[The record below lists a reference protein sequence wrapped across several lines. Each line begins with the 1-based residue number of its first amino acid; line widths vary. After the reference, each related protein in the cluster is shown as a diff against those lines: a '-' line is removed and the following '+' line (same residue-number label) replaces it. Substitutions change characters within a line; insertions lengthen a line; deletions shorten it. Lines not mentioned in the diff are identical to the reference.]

1 MDNALSLISE
11 ALSHA
16 GEDQQLM
23 ERLAHLEDRR
33 ITPDKELPPMEFLF
47 RLFGKPCFPRGELV
61 GLTGKPKSGK
71 TFISSIL
78 MTLCFREEVLTM
90 LRASP
95 EQLRVLWYD
104 TEQSDESTQDIL
116 RNRIVPMLFGKV
128 YGSSGKVYG
137 SEFMVNGDCTDETS
151 INHKPSSINPFPS
164 EMFHIFNVRQDM
176 WRERLPLLEA
186 AIERFKPDLVI
197 LDGIRD
203 LINDIND
210 GVLAQDTVERLMH
223 LASEQHCC
231 IACILHQNKSAEDK
245 NLRGWIGTELTHK
258 AFEVYECEKSDDRI
272 FSFCQKL
279 TRKYDILDTLKYIV
293 DEQGIPQL
301 ASIENVLE
309 SEQRQRQQN
318 NSSRPELNR
327 SYIID
332 WDGNKPV
339 FDLPTVFADA
349 MPEQGK
355 LYIAKDMQQEVM
367 KLTNITSPYFYNTL
381 REQALKLG
389 LVIKTNDEHGY
400 VAYYRPMPEVQT
412 VLPSGQAAK
421 PEQMVQ
427 EVQTPQQ
434 LNLFNDSINPEPL
447 TLNQFDSP
455 GDAPF

>member
-1 MDNALSLISE
+1 MDNVLSLISE

-23 ERLAHLEDRR
+23 ERLAHLEQRR

-61 GLTGKPKSGK
+61 GLTGKPKSVK

-90 LRASP
+90 LRESP
-95 EQLRVLWYD
+95 EPLRVLWYD

-116 RNRIVPMLFGKV
+116 KNRIIPMI
-128 YGSSGKVYG
+128 
-137 SEFMVNGDCTDETS
+137 GDSLPIEGEGWGEGL
-151 INHKPSSINPFPS
+151 P
-164 EMFHIFNVRQDM
+164 FHIFNVRQDQ

-258 AFEVYECEKSDDRI
+258 AFEVYECEKSEDRI

-301 ASIENVLE
+301 ASIEKVLE
-309 SEQRQRQQN
+309 SEQRQRQQT
-318 NSSRPELNR
+318 NSSRPDLNR
-327 SYIID
+327 AYIID
-332 WDGNKPV
+332 WDGNKPI

-349 MPEQGK
+349 MPEEGK

-381 REQALKLG
+381 REQALKDG
-389 LVIKTNDEHGY
+389 LIIKTNNEHGY
-400 VAYYRPMPEVQT
+400 VAYYRPLPNVPAVPAPPT
-412 VLPSGQAAK
+412 VPIQGD
-421 PEQMVQ
+421 
-427 EVQTPQQ
+427 
-434 LNLFNDSINPEPL
+434 LFAN
-447 TLNQFDSP
+447 SP

>member
-1 MDNALSLISE
+1 MNAISLISE

-33 ITPDKELPPMEFLF
+33 ITPDKELPKMEFLF

-78 MTLCFREEVLTM
+78 MTLCFREEVLTI
-90 LRASP
+90 LRESP
-95 EQLRVLWYD
+95 EPLRVLWYD

-116 RNRIVPMLFGKV
+116 NNRIMPMI
-128 YGSSGKVYG
+128 SGEVYG
-137 SEFMVNGDCTDETS
+137 SEFMANGNHPDGKS
-151 INHKPSSINPFPS
+151 INHKPSTINPTWN
-164 EMFHIFNVRQDM
+164 EIEDKYQVFNVRQDI

-186 AIERFKPDLVI
+186 AIGRFMPDLVI
-197 LDGIRD
+197 VDGIRD

-258 AFEVYECEKSDDRI
+258 AFEVYECEKNDDRI
-272 FSFCQKL
+272 FSFSQKL

-301 ASIENVLE
+301 ASIEKVLE
-309 SEQRQRQQN
+309 SEQRQRQQS
-318 NSSRPELNR
+318 NSSRPDFNR

-332 WDGNKPV
+332 WKDNKPV
-339 FDLPTVFADA
+339 FDLPTVFANA
-349 MPEQGK
+349 MPELEK
-355 LYIAKDMQQEVM
+355 LYIAKDMQEEVM

-381 REQALKLG
+381 REKALKLG
-389 LVIKTNDEHGY
+389 LVIKTNDENGY
-400 VAYYRPMPEVQT
+400 VAYYRPRSEV
-412 VLPSGQAAK
+412 
-421 PEQMVQ
+421 QMVQ
-427 EVQTPQQ
+427 EAQQ
-434 LNLFNDSINPEPL
+434 LNLFTCQESINPEPL
-447 TLNQFDSP
+447 TINPFDPP